1 MGKMKENYRLGRL
14 VGTLLTL
21 SVALMLTGCPAGD
34 DGGASPGT
42 TATGALGE
50 FTPTLAVTL
59 PIEHHTPDGLA
70 LDPKTNDLLLAC
82 PNFNETA
89 KAYPAWIMKITPED
103 KLEEY
108 FKLPVHP
115 ETGKACP
122 LGIAFASDGNL
133 YIADSQGLGGD
144 ENYKSR
150 LLKLTIEDGKPVKCD
165 SVVEGFV
172 FSNAVAYY
180 DGAVYVTETRFEP
193 SPPAPAEG
201 EVALPA
207 GPLASG
213 VYRFELSELDPAN
226 PIQLEKGGT
235 DPHVICTIKTM
246 SEEWQVGANGL
257 GFATDGT
264 MYVCNFGDAQL
275 IEVKLD
281 ADGKDVAQKVVAEGD
296 PIMSTD
302 GLKVDPETGL
312 VYIAD
317 FLGNAVHCVDP
328 KTGDVT
334 VIAKNGDTDGSNGL
348 LDKCSEVGLR
358 DGKIYVSNID
368 LPFAGNKF
376 DAPYTISVIEL
387 EAAR

>member
-1 MGKMKENYRLGRL
+1 MEKMKQNYRLGRL
-14 VGTLLTL
+14 AGTLLTL
-21 SVALMLTGCPAGD
+21 SVALMLAGCPGD
-34 DGGASPGT
+34 TTTDGISG
-42 TATGALGE
+42 LK
-50 FTPTLAVTL
+50 TPTLAVSL
-59 PIEHHTPDGLA
+59 PIEHHTPDGLT

-82 PNFNETA
+82 PNFNKTA
-89 KAYPAWIMKITPED
+89 EAYPAWIMKITPED
-103 KLEEY
+103 KLEKY
-108 FKLPVHP
+108 FELPPHP

-122 LGIAFASDGNL
+122 LGIALGSDGNL

-150 LLKLTIEDGKPVKCD
+150 LLKLTIEDGKPVRCE

-172 FSNAVAYY
+172 ISNAVACF
-180 DGAVYVTETRFEP
+180 GSAVYVTETRFEP

-201 EVALPA
+201 EVAPPFE
-207 GPLASG
+207 PLVSG
-213 VYRFELSELDPAN
+213 VYRFDISELDPAN

-235 DPHVICTIKTM
+235 DPHGGCTLKTIN
-246 SEEWQVGANGL
+246 EDWQVGANGL
-257 GFATDGT
+257 GFAADGT

-281 ADGKDVAQKVVAEGD
+281 ADGKEVAQKVVAEGD
-296 PIMSTD
+296 PIESTD
-302 GLKVDPETGL
+302 GLKVDPRTGL
-312 VYIAD
+312 IYIAD

-334 VIAKNGDTDGSNGL
+334 VIAKNGDTDGAGGL

-368 LPFAGNKF
+368 LPFDGNTF

-387 EAAR
+387 DAAE

>member
-1 MGKMKENYRLGRL
+1 MGKIKENHRLGRL
-14 VGTLLTL
+14 TGTLLTL
-21 SVALMLTGCPAGD
+21 SVALLLAGCPAGD
-34 DGGASPGT
+34 DTSSGT
-42 TATGALGE
+42 AATDGISGLK
-50 FTPTLAVTL
+50 TPTLAVTL

-89 KAYPAWIMKITPED
+89 EAYPAWIMKITPED
-103 KLEEY
+103 KLEKY
-108 FKLPVHP
+108 FELPPHP
-115 ETGKACP
+115 DTGKACP
-122 LGIAFASDGNL
+122 LGIAFGSDGNL

-150 LLKLTIEDGKPVKCD
+150 LLKLTIEDGKPVKCE

-172 FSNAVAYY
+172 VSNAVACFG
-180 DGAVYVTETRFEP
+180 DSVYVTETRFEP

-201 EVALPA
+201 EVAPPP

-213 VYRFELSELDPAN
+213 VYRFDISELDPDN

-235 DPHVICTIKTM
+235 DPHVICTIKTI

-281 ADGKDVAQKVVAEGD
+281 ADGKEVAQKVLAEGD
-296 PIMSTD
+296 PIESTD
-302 GLKVDPETGL
+302 GLKVDPQTGL
-312 VYIAD
+312 IYIAD

-334 VIAKNGDTDGSNGL
+334 VIAKNGDTDGTGGL

-368 LPFAGNKF
+368 LPFDGNTF
-376 DAPYTISVIEL
+376 DEPYTISVIEL
-387 EAAR
+387 DPAQ